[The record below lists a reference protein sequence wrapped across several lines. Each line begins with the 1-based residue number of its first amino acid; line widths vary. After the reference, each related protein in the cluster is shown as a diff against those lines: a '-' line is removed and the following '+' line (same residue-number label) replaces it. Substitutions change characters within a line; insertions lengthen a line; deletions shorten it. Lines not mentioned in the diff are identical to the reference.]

1 MYNLKNPSLILFYA
15 NWCGY
20 CKSFMPIW
28 NEFKTQINT
37 KKYNIVEIESQNPF
51 TNRIQVLQGYPTLY
65 YIHNDKLIEYNEGR
79 DVKSLINFLNKN
91 KN

>member
-28 NEFKTQINT
+28 NEFKTKINT
-37 KKYNIVEIESQNPF
+37 NKYNIIEIESQHNF
-51 TNRIQVLQGYPTLY
+51 TNKIQVLKGYPSLY
-65 YIHNDKLIEYNEGR
+65 YIHNDKIIEYSGDRTTN
-79 DVKSLINFLNKN
+79 SLIDFLNKN
-91 KN
+91 

>member
-1 MYNLKNPSLILFYA
+1 MYNIENPSLILFHA
-15 NWCGY
+15 NWCGH

-51 TNRIQVLQGYPTLY
+51 TNRINVLQGYPTIF
-65 YIHNDKLIEYNEGR
+65 YIHNDKTIEYNESR
-79 DVKSLINFLNKN
+79 DVNSLINFLNKN
-91 KN
+91 